1 MPTVA
6 SSNHSLSQYETEIAL
21 GGYGSPS
28 KPVWYEIRDEKSKKL
43 FYYNDSTKVTQWER
57 PENVTI
63 VQIEQRGVA
72 IILGNGVIE
81 KDYRN
86 APLGDSKAASID
98 NHIYLNA
105 KDHLYDTVRHTQES
119 VFKNQKQ
126 ESSTTPI
133 TDSDMTPDGK
143 QKALERRLTP
153 RDSLALPYSEDSFAL
168 YIKRNYILKRSLFR
182 GNTPVYRL
190 QSYKEV
196 TLLAPA
202 NPRRPFTNRC

>member
-6 SSNHSLSQYETEIAL
+6 SSNHSLSQYETEITL
-21 GGYGSPS
+21 GGIGTPS
-28 KPVWYEIRDEKSKKL
+28 KPIWYEIRDEKSKKL
-43 FYYNDSTKVTQWER
+43 FYYNDNTKVTQWER
-57 PENVTI
+57 PGSATI
-63 VQIEQRGVA
+63 VPIEQRGVA

-86 APLGDSKAASID
+86 APLMGDAKAASID

-143 QKALERRLTP
+143 QKVLE
-153 RDSLALPYSEDSFAL
+153 
-168 YIKRNYILKRSLFR
+168 
-182 GNTPVYRL
+182 G
-190 QSYKEV
+190 
-196 TLLAPA
+196 
-202 NPRRPFTNRC
+202 

>member
-21 GGYGSPS
+21 GGNGSPS
-28 KPVWYEIRDEKSKKL
+28 RPVWYEIRDEKSKKL
-43 FYYNDSTKVTQWER
+43 FYYNDNTKVTQWER

-63 VQIEQRGVA
+63 VPVEQRGVA
-72 IILGNGVIE
+72 IILGHGVIE

-86 APLGDSKAASID
+86 APLMGDTKTASID

-105 KDHLYDTVRHTQES
+105 KDHLYDTVRHTQAS

-133 TDSDMTPDGK
+133 TDSDISPDGK
-143 QKALERRLTP
+143 QKVLAWWLIP
-153 RDSLALPYSEDSFAL
+153 RDSLALPYTEDSFAL
-168 YIKRNYILKRSLFR
+168 FIKRNYILRRSFFR

-196 TLLAPA
+196 GPLSSMDL
-202 NPRRPFTNRC
+202 